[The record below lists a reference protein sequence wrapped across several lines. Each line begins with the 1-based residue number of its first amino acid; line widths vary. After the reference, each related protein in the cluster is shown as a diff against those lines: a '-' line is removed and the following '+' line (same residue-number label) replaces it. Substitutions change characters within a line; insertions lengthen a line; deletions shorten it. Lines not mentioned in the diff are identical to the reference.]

1 MGRRTGVDVEIDAT
15 TSELEVLV
23 ASETQEGEKEDE
35 GEGKENIYDGRSATR
50 MESRHPRKN
59 RLRSIIGICL
69 FLALTGI
76 IYLGYFC
83 PDHVC
88 ALTNREIRE
97 SIGLSESLS
106 IAPGSPVAGSAALSS
121 VSIELDRNG
130 LLSVHPAFKLQSIQ
144 GSLGYDD
151 IFANDTFQFDINA
164 HDVMVFLHIQKTG
177 GTLFGKHLVR
187 DLELQRP
194 CSCQRRRK
202 RCFCFRP
209 NHNENWLFSRY
220 STGWKCGLHAD
231 WTELTNCVDT
241 ELNKIE
247 GDGIKRRYFYITIIR
262 DPVARYLS
270 EFRHV
275 QRGATWRG
283 ARHWCGGTQANIP
296 QCYDGPNWKG
306 VTLEEFMECPYNLA
320 RNRQTRMLADLSI
333 VGCYNSTLS
342 KTDKERL
349 ILASAKH
356 NLQFMPFFMLTE
368 YQKVGQYTFE
378 ETFKMRFAVAFE
390 QHNATL
396 SAATMATLSTEQLD
410 AVRKLNSLDLELY
423 EFAKNLAFQRFKR
436 LRDRDPHFVQ
446 RFQHLGELPS
456 RQSATEFN
464 WDSVIEDTTDNE

>member
-1 MGRRTGVDVEIDAT
+1 MGRRSNEEVVSDL
-15 TSELEVLV
+15 SVLV
-23 ASETQEGEKEDE
+23 QDDLCERNT
-35 GEGKENIYDGRSATR
+35 T
-50 MESRHPRKN
+50 MESRTRRT
-59 RLRSIIGICL
+59 RLRSVVGICL
-69 FLALTGI
+69 FLALTSI

-88 ALTNREIRE
+88 ALTNREIKE
-97 SIGLSESLS
+97 SVRLSESLS
-106 IAPGSPVAGSAALSS
+106 AGPGSGLSS
-121 VSIELDRNG
+121 VSIEFDKNG
-130 LLSVHPAFKLQSIQ
+130 LLSVHPAFRLQSIQ

-151 IFANDTFQFDINA
+151 VFTNETFQFDINA
-164 HDVMVFLHIQKTG
+164 HDVIVFLHIQKTG

-187 DLELQRP
+187 DLDLQRP

-209 NHNENWLFSRY
+209 NRNENWLFSRY

-231 WTELTNCVDT
+231 WTELTSCVDT

-247 GDGIKRRYFYITIIR
+247 GEGIKRRYFYITIIR

-283 ARHWCGGTQANIP
+283 ARHWCGGSQANIP
-296 QCYDGPNWKG
+296 QCYPGSSWQG
-306 VTLEEFMECPYNLA
+306 VSLEQFMACPYNLA
-320 RNRQTRMLADLSI
+320 SNRQTRMLADLSI

-342 KTDKERL
+342 SLERDRL
-349 ILASAKH
+349 MLASAKH

-368 YQKVGQYTFE
+368 YQKVGQYSFE
-378 ETFKMRFAVAFE
+378 ETFGMRFAVAFE

-396 SAATMATLSTEQLD
+396 SAATMATLTSEQLD
-410 AVRKLNSLDLELY
+410 AVRRLNRLDLELY
-423 EFAKNLAFQRFKR
+423 DFAKNLAFQRFKR
-436 LRDRDPHFVQ
+436 LRDRDPYFVQ

-464 WDSVIEDTTDNE
+464 WDSVIEDTTDIE

>member
-1 MGRRTGVDVEIDAT
+1 MGRRLSEEGVSDLTI
-15 TSELEVLV
+15 LV
-23 ASETQEGEKEDE
+23 PDDFFDKSGT
-35 GEGKENIYDGRSATR
+35 
-50 MESRHPRKN
+50 MESRTRRS
-59 RLRSIIGICL
+59 RLRSVVGICL

-76 IYLGYFC
+76 VYLGYFC

-88 ALTNREIRE
+88 ALTNRQDIKDSARISE
-97 SIGLSESLS
+97 GLSLG
-106 IAPGSPVAGSAALSS
+106 APAAALSS
-121 VSIELDRNG
+121 VSIEIDKNG
-130 LLSVHPAFKLQSIQ
+130 LFSVHPAFKLQSIQ

-151 IFANDTFQFDINA
+151 VFANDTFQFDINA

-187 DLELQRP
+187 DLDLQRP

-202 RCFCFRP
+202 RCLCFRP
-209 NHNENWLFSRY
+209 NRNENWLFSRY

-231 WTELTNCVDT
+231 WTELTSCVDS

-247 GDGIKRRYFYITIIR
+247 GEGIKRRYFYITIIR

-296 QCYDGPNWKG
+296 QCYNGPSWQG
-306 VTLEEFMECPYNLA
+306 VSLE
-320 RNRQTRMLADLSI
+320 Q
-333 VGCYNSTLS
+333 
-342 KTDKERL
+342 
-349 ILASAKH
+349 
-356 NLQFMPFFMLTE
+356 
-368 YQKVGQYTFE
+368 VGQYSFE
-378 ETFKMRFAVAFE
+378 ETFGMRFAVAFE

-396 SAATMATLSTEQLD
+396 SAATMATLNPEQLD
-410 AVRKLNSLDLELY
+410 AVRRLNKLDLELY
-423 EFAKNLAFQRFKR
+423 DFAKKLAFQRFRR
-436 LRDRDPHFVQ
+436 LKDRDPYFVQ

>member
-1 MGRRTGVDVEIDAT
+1 MVVKIWGEMGRRVSGNDA
-15 TSELEVLV
+15 SELTLLLSDDICE
-23 ASETQEGEKEDE
+23 
-35 GEGKENIYDGRSATR
+35 RSTR
-50 MESRHPRKN
+50 MESRAR
-59 RLRSIIGICL
+59 RTWLRGVVGICVL
-69 FLALTGI
+69 LALTGI
-76 IYLGYFC
+76 VYLGYFC

-88 ALTNREIRE
+88 ALTNRDLKE
-97 SIGLSESLS
+97 STRVSEGLASGVDSSLS
-106 IAPGSPVAGSAALSS
+106 S
-121 VSIELDRNG
+121 
-130 LLSVHPAFKLQSIQ
+130 LLPMHPAFKLRSVQ

-151 IFANDTFQFDINA
+151 LFVNDTFRFDMNA
-164 HDVMVFLHIQKTG
+164 YDVMVFLHIQKTG

-187 DLELQRP
+187 DLDLQQP

-209 NHNENWLFSRY
+209 NRNENWLFSRY

-231 WTELTNCVDT
+231 WTELVSCVDS

-247 GDGIKRRYFYITIIR
+247 GYIVKRRYFYITIIR

-296 QCYDGPNWKG
+296 QCYIGPSWQG
-306 VTLEEFMECPYNLA
+306 VTLEQFMECPYNLA
-320 RNRQTRMLADLSI
+320 SNRQTRMLADLSL

-342 KTDKERL
+342 KMERDRL
-349 ILASAKH
+349 MLASAKH

-378 ETFKMRFAVAFE
+378 ETFGMRFAVAFK

-396 SAATMATLSTEQLD
+396 SAATMATLSKNQLD
-410 AVRKLNSLDLELY
+410 AVRRLNELDLELY
-423 EFAKNLAFQRFKR
+423 EFAKNLAFHRFRR

>member
-1 MGRRTGVDVEIDAT
+1 METRHLRRAQRNLRKVWICAF
-15 TSELEVLV
+15 LV
-23 ASETQEGEKEDE
+23 
-35 GEGKENIYDGRSATR
+35 
-50 MESRHPRKN
+50 
-59 RLRSIIGICL
+59 
-69 FLALTGI
+69 LTGI
-76 IYLGYFC
+76 VYVGYFVGY
-83 PDHVC
+83 PDHVR
-88 ALTNREIRE
+88 ALSNQREIKGPARVTE
-97 SIGLSESLS
+97 SF
-106 IAPGSPVAGSAALSS
+106 PAGPAALSS
-121 VSIELDRNG
+121 VSIEFDKNG

-187 DLELQRP
+187 DLDLQRP

-209 NHNENWLFSRY
+209 NRNENWLFSRY

-231 WTELTNCVDT
+231 WTELTGCVDM

-247 GDGIKRRYFYITIIR
+247 GEGIKRRYFYITIIR

-296 QCYDGPNWKG
+296 QCYNGPSWQG
-306 VTLEEFMECPYNLA
+306 VTLEQFMACPYNLGS
-320 RNRQTRMLADLSI
+320 NRQTRMLADLSI
-333 VGCYNSTLS
+333 VGCYNSSLS
-342 KTDKERL
+342 SADRDRL
-349 ILASAKH
+349 MLASAKH

-368 YQKVGQYTFE
+368 YQKVGQYSFE
-378 ETFKMRFAVAFE
+378 ETFGMRFAIAFE

-396 SAATMATLSTEQLD
+396 SAATMAMLSTDQLD
-410 AVRKLNSLDLELY
+410 AVRRLNSLDLELY

-436 LRDRDPHFVQ
+436 LRDRDPYFVQ

>member
-1 MGRRTGVDVEIDAT
+1 MGRRSNEEGVSIISVL
-15 TSELEVLV
+15 LEDDLC
-23 ASETQEGEKEDE
+23 E
-35 GEGKENIYDGRSATR
+35 RSAT
-50 MESRHPRKN
+50 MESRARRT
-59 RLRSIIGICL
+59 RLRSVVGICL
-69 FLALTGI
+69 FLALTSI

-88 ALTNREIRE
+88 ALTSREIKE
-97 SIGLSESLS
+97 SVRLSESLS
-106 IAPGSPVAGSAALSS
+106 AGPVS
-121 VSIELDRNG
+121 DCR
-130 LLSVHPAFKLQSIQ
+130 AFRGVL
-144 GSLGYDD
+144 
-151 IFANDTFQFDINA
+151 
-164 HDVMVFLHIQKTG
+164 KTG

-187 DLELQRP
+187 DLDLQRP

-209 NHNENWLFSRY
+209 NRNENWLFSRY

-231 WTELTNCVDT
+231 WTELTSCVDA

-283 ARHWCGGTQANIP
+283 ARHWCGGAQANIP
-296 QCYDGPNWKG
+296 QCYPGSSWQG
-306 VTLEEFMECPYNLA
+306 VSLEQFMACPYNLA
-320 RNRQTRMLADLSI
+320 SNRQTRMLADLSI
-333 VGCYNSTLS
+333 IGCYNSTLS
-342 KTDKERL
+342 SLERDRL
-349 ILASAKH
+349 MLASAKH

-368 YQKVGQYTFE
+368 YQKVGQYSFE
-378 ETFKMRFAVAFE
+378 ETFGMRFAVAFE

-396 SAATMATLSTEQLD
+396 SAATMATLSAEQLD
-410 AVRKLNSLDLELY
+410 AVRRLNRLDLELY
-423 EFAKNLAFQRFKR
+423 DFAKNLAFQRFKR
-436 LRDRDPHFVQ
+436 LRDRDPYFVQ

-464 WDSVIEDTTDNE
+464 WDSVIEDTTDIE

>member
-1 MGRRTGVDVEIDAT
+1 MIMGRRAGVDTRIDAT

-23 ASETQEGEKEDE
+23 VSEEEVEE
-35 GEGKENIYDGRSATR
+35 EEVVLREVNLCDGRFATTMM
-50 MESRHPRKN
+50 MESRHPRRA
-59 RLRSIIGICL
+59 RLRRIIGICL

-76 IYLGYFC
+76 VYLGYFC

-88 ALTNREIRE
+88 ALTNREIKE
-97 SIGLSESLS
+97 SIRVSESLS
-106 IAPGSPVAGSAALSS
+106 VPVGSAALSS
-121 VSIELDRNG
+121 VSIEFDKNG

-151 IFANDTFQFDINA
+151 VFANDTFQFDINA

-209 NHNENWLFSRY
+209 NRNENWLFSRY

-247 GDGIKRRYFYITIIR
+247 GEGIKRRYFYLTIIR

-270 EFRHV
+270 EFKHV

-296 QCYDGPNWKG
+296 QCYNGSSWKN
-306 VTLEEFMECPYNLA
+306 VTLEQFMACSYNLA
-320 RNRQTRMLADLSI
+320 SNRQTRMLADLSI

-342 KTDKERL
+342 STDRDRL
-349 ILASAKH
+349 MLASAKH
-356 NLQFMPFFMLTE
+356 NLQYMPFFMLTE

-396 SAATMATLSTEQLD
+396 SAATMATLSAEQLD
-410 AVRKLNSLDLELY
+410 TVRRLNSLDLELY
-423 EFAKNLAFQRFKR
+423 EFAKILAFQRFKR

-456 RQSATEFN
+456 RQSVTEFN
-464 WDSVIEDTTDNE
+464 WDSVIEDTTE